1 MLVNVSSKPM
11 SILFIANSAYFLHH
25 YYEHLLAFFTSSGY
39 CVSII
44 VPLENNAMEKDF
56 PTDYATY
63 FLPFFHAYQF
73 DGFKQIKLHRE
84 LKKKLLETK
93 PSAVLSFTFKISIA
107 AAIVCRSL
115 HIPFIPTFT
124 GLGFLFMHQK
134 IIANV
139 SGFFLK
145 KILILFY

>member
-93 PSAVLSFTFKISIA
+93 PSAIHSNFHRIRIFIYAPENHRQRIRFFFKKNISA
-107 AAIVCRSL
+107 MPND
-115 HIPFIPTFT
+115 PF
-124 GLGFLFMHQK
+124 
-134 IIANV
+134 
-139 SGFFLK
+139 SE
-145 KILILFY
+145 